1 MSYKDITRK
10 EFMDVYNRFLP
21 NGWIRFAFKYF
32 SKSTEKENMKLSN
45 WFVGSLLGL
54 FLVGFF
60 ATVAKLPRAI
70 IGPVTYT
77 YCIALAILVIF
88 LLIAVWMN
96 NLRLKKVMKVLGVT
110 IWEYNQLA
118 DRFFE

>member
-10 EFMDVYNRFLP
+10 EFMDAYNQFKP
-21 NGWIRFAFKYF
+21 NWWIRFAFKYF
-32 SKSTEKENMKLSN
+32 SKSTEKRNMKLSN

-70 IGPVTYT
+70 IAPVTYT